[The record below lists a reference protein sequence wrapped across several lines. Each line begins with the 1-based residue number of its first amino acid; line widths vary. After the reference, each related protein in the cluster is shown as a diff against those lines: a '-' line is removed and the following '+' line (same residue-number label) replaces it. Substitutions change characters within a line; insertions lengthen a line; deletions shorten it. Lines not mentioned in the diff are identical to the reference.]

1 MPMPEGIR
9 GAAGFA
15 DLLKQFEQTGM
26 ANQGTPLYSGVQ
38 QQAQQQGGVN
48 NPLAGGDVFMSN
60 LIRDYGGS
68 RDNLKGDALDR
79 FNETHYPGMP
89 APGGTGIGNKILNAV
104 DGFDP
109 QDAMGRA
116 VQFLK
121 GLGNR
126 SKFEGSMGDF
136 PGMGG
141 SSNIG

>member
-1 MPMPEGIR
+1 MPEGIR

-48 NPLAGGDVFMSN
+48 NPFSGNEYFTSD
-60 LIRDYGGS
+60 LIRDYGGAA
-68 RDNLKGDALDR
+68 DHLKGGALDR
-79 FNETHYPGMP
+79 FNEVHYPGMP
-89 APGGTGIGNKILNAV
+89 APGGTGIGGKILDAME
-104 DGFDP
+104 GFNP
-109 QDAMGRA
+109 QDTVGRA
-116 VQFLK
+116 VKFLQ
-121 GLGNR
+121 GLGKR
-126 SKFEGSMGDF
+126 SKFEGAMGDF